1 MQGHYSDMEELR
13 SETPLARSQDF
24 SSSYGSSIHHS
35 ITPREK
41 RNLSR
46 RLYSI
51 LHMKVLKNGSGFLGV
66 THLHNR
72 LVHSRP
78 RLRKLY
84 QHSWEL
90 SEDLGRLDGFQ
101 SPQENGMSIYDAA
114 GFTKWTGK
122 TISLNPHRES
132 WNNHLSPGVK
142 RHLSD
147 ARTKANGP
155 SWNMRPLSQK
165 SGPWHHGKWTC
176 CSTCQVL
183 PKSIK
188 IAFFS
193 QAKLKA
199 KCKNTTRSSAGH
211 TNLIYIH
218 MNEVLAHDH
227 ELRPWTKF

>member
-1 MQGHYSDMEELR
+1 MEELR
-13 SETPLARSQDF
+13 TETPLARSQDF
-24 SSSYGSSIHHS
+24 SSSYQLSIHHS

-51 LHMKVLKNGSGFLGV
+51 LHMKVLQNGSGFLGV

-72 LVHSRP
+72 FIHSRP

-84 QHSWEL
+84 QHPWEL
-90 SEDLGRLDGFQ
+90 SEDLSRLDGFQ
-101 SPQENGMSIYDAA
+101 SPQEIGMSINDAA

-122 TISLNPHRES
+122 TLIKSPQRKLKQSPLPRGETALLWRQNQSQWSQLELEASQPEIRTLTPGQVDLLL
-132 WNNHLSPGVK
+132 HLPSSP
-142 RHLSD
+142 
-147 ARTKANGP
+147 
-155 SWNMRPLSQK
+155 
-165 SGPWHHGKWTC
+165 
-176 CSTCQVL
+176 
-183 PKSIK
+183 K
-188 IAFFS
+188 INKDCVFS

-199 KCKNTTRSSAGH
+199 KCKNTACSSAGH

-218 MNEVLAHDH
+218 MNEVLVHDH